1 MNIRELWE
9 QLLQRDEHTRL
20 EVKLG
25 NEIGNSVM
33 QTVCAYANTIGLD
46 GGYLLLGIKEDK
58 NVSPKYTVVGIAN
71 PDKLQSD
78 LATQCSSKLNEIIR
92 PRIQSGVIKCC
103 VA

>member
-9 QLLQRDEHTRL
+9 QLLQRDEHTQL

-46 GGYLLLGIKEDK
+46 GGHLLLGIKED
-58 NVSPKYTVVGIAN
+58 NTPSWALP
-71 PDKLQSD
+71 
-78 LATQCSSKLNEIIR
+78 
-92 PRIQSGVIKCC
+92 IQINFRVI
-103 VA
+103 